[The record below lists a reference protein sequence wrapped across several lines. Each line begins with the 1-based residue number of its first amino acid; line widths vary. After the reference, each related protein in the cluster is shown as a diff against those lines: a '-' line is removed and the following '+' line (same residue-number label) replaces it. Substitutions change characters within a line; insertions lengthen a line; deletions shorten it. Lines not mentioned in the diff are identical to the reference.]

1 MRAVIYARFSSEKQ
15 TENSID
21 AQLRAC
27 KEYAERKNLK
37 IVNTF
42 IDRAKSGTTIKREA
56 YQSMLSSAINKE
68 FQVVIIHKLDRLG
81 RNLMNNLKA
90 ISLLEDNGVRVESV
104 TENFTND
111 ASGRLMRN
119 LLSSYGQFF
128 SEALAVETM
137 KGLKEN
143 AYNCLH
149 TGGQPPLGY
158 DVVDKKYVINETEA
172 EAVRLIYRMTLEGE
186 TAGVV
191 IKKQTELG
199 YKNKVNTP
207 WTKNSLISILRNEK
221 YKGFMIFN
229 KTASKDSRGKRNG
242 NKKKDDKDIIR
253 VPNGIPAIIDEETF
267 NKVQELLESR
277 KKVNTFLPRG
287 NEYLLSGM
295 VICDVCGSKMYPNIR
310 RHTNKNNPNRKPKS
324 YASFRCN
331 CRKSKTN
338 IVCNN
343 SEIKI
348 EYLDEFV
355 LGEVTEIC
363 SNDKIRA
370 ELTGEV
376 NKAFIEEVNEK
387 KKSIKLKESEL
398 KSLDKKINNILVAL
412 ENGINSED
420 IVYRLEEIKANKKT
434 LQDELEYIKNV
445 EVCRIDSE
453 EVIKLILNISK
464 YIQSNKKCIDV
475 KILLRKIIKEI
486 RVGKE
491 EIKVIFNDLGLE
503 NVEELVDKTA

>member
-1 MRAVIYARFSSEKQ
+1 MV
-15 TENSID
+15 
-21 AQLRAC
+21 
-27 KEYAERKNLK
+27 
-37 IVNTF
+37 
-42 IDRAKSGTTIKREA
+42 
-56 YQSMLSSAINKE
+56 
-68 FQVVIIHKLDRLG
+68 
-81 RNLMNNLKA
+81 
-90 ISLLEDNGVRVESV
+90 
-104 TENFTND
+104 
-111 ASGRLMRN
+111 
-119 LLSSYGQFF
+119 
-128 SEALAVETM
+128 
-137 KGLKEN
+137 
-143 AYNCLH
+143 
-149 TGGQPPLGY
+149 
-158 DVVDKKYVINETEA
+158 
-172 EAVRLIYRMTLEGE
+172 
-186 TAGVV
+186 
-191 IKKQTELG
+191 
-199 YKNKVNTP
+199 
-207 WTKNSLISILRNEK
+207 
-221 YKGFMIFN
+221 FN

-348 EYLDEFV
+348 EYLDDFV
-355 LGEVTEIC
+355 LGEVTEIF

-370 ELTGEV
+370 ELTEEV
-376 NKAFIEEVNEK
+376 NKSFVEEVNEK
-387 KKSIKLKESEL
+387 KKAVKLKESEL
-398 KSLDKKINNILVAL
+398 KSLDKKINNVLVAI

-420 IVYRLEEIKANKKT
+420 VINRLEEIKARKTT
-434 LQDELEYIKNV
+434 LQEELDYIKNV
-445 EVCRIDSE
+445 EVHRIDSE
-453 EVIKLILNISK
+453 EVIKLILNINK
-464 YIQSNKKCIDV
+464 YIQNNKKSIDV

-491 EIKVIFNDLGLE
+491 EVKVIFNDLGLE
-503 NVEELVDKTA
+503 NIVELLNKTA